1 VVTLTSTRQLDVFA
15 RSPGPDPALVEGA
28 VWCHAILWLVGC
40 GALGLGMLVYLADRP
55 ASHAL
60 LMPQLG
66 LPAGHRWFGMAGLW
80 LPSFVHPLAFSLC
93 SGSLLVPR
101 PRWVFGACGF
111 WFAVNAAFEL
121 GQHPQVRGP
130 LAAALQ
136 QGFGQSAA
144 VRALQNY
151 FLRGTFD
158 MGDLVAAA
166 LGALL
171 AAGVLHRLRIQ
182 RSKHHAP

>member
-1 VVTLTSTRQLDVFA
+1 MIMTSTLWCNGTAPSQEPDAALAGWSVRQRGV
-15 RSPGPDPALVEGA
+15 
-28 VWCHAILWLVGC
+28 LWLKGS
-40 GALGLGMLVYLADRP
+40 GALGLGMLVYLCDRP
-55 ASHAL
+55 ASQAL

-66 LPAGHRWFGMAGLW
+66 FLAGHSWFGIAGQW
-80 LPSFVHPLAFSLC
+80 LPSFVHAFAFGLFSAALLA
-93 SGSLLVPR
+93 PR

-111 WFAVNAAFEL
+111 WFAVNAAFEI

-136 QGFGQSAA
+136 RGFGEGPV
-144 VRALQNY
+144 VRACQNY

-158 MGDLVAAA
+158 VADLVAAA

-171 AAGVLHRLRIQ
+171 AAGVLHRLLIQ
-182 RSKHHAP
+182 RSENHAP